1 MEEEN
6 PMTEAIQTTRP
17 TLDTDLYADDI
28 LRDPYPVYQKIRDM
42 APAVWLPKNDL
53 WAIGRFDDAVA
64 ALAANDILISSKGVA
79 ANPRLNAITTPN
91 ILMTDAPAHRPLRKV
106 ISHPVMPSGLAEV
119 KPRIEETARQMIEAL
134 VQREEFDGMTDLAQI
149 LPLTIVSEL
158 LGLPEF
164 GRQNMLKW
172 AAATFD
178 ALGGDNERT
187 AQAFPTILELR
198 AFCADEVRRDTVRP
212 GSWVARLFEAV
223 DEGSI
228 DPSLVPMFT
237 RDYIAPSL
245 DTTIFATGHLMHQL
259 GNAPDQWEKLRANP
273 AMIPNAINEAVRLES
288 PIRGFTRYANENYDV
303 DGVTIPKG
311 ERVLILYASANRDER
326 RWTDPGTFD
335 VERKVSDHV
344 GFGHGIHI
352 CMGAQLARL
361 EMRSILQVM
370 VEKVARIEVGE
381 PEFELNNVLRGFRSL
396 PMKFIPV

>member
-1 MEEEN
+1 
-6 PMTEAIQTTRP
+6 MTEMIQATRP
-17 TLDTDLYADDI
+17 SVDTDLYADDVI
-28 LRDPYPVYQKIRDM
+28 RDPYPVYQKIRDT
-42 APAVWLPKNDL
+42 APAVWLPENDL

-64 ALAANDILISSKGVA
+64 ALAANEILISSKGVA

-91 ILMTDAPAHRPLRKV
+91 ILMTDAPEHRPLRKV
-106 ISHPVMPSGLAEV
+106 ISQPVMPTGLAEV
-119 KPRIEETARQMIEAL
+119 KPRIQETAQQMIDTL
-134 VQREEFDGMTDLAQI
+134 VQRKEFDGMTDLAQI

-178 ALGGDNERT
+178 ALGGDNARAED
-187 AQAFPTILELR
+187 AFPTIMELR
-198 AFCADEVRRDTVRP
+198 AFCADDVRRDTVRP

-273 AMIPNAINEAVRLES
+273 ALIPNAINEAVRLES
-288 PIRGFTRYANENYDV
+288 PIRGFTRYAKEDYDV

-326 RWTDPGTFD
+326 RWTEPDRFD

-344 GFGHGIHI
+344 GFGHGIHM

-396 PMKFIPV
+396 PMKFVPL